1 MARVR
6 QGSPFSTL
14 RTNANAAGCSTAA
27 DAASDDTTKPVSPHN
42 RTHILEDI

>member
-1 MARVR
+1 MARVG

-14 RTNANAAGCSTAA
+14 RTNANAAGFSTTA

-42 RTHILEDI
+42 RTHLLEDI